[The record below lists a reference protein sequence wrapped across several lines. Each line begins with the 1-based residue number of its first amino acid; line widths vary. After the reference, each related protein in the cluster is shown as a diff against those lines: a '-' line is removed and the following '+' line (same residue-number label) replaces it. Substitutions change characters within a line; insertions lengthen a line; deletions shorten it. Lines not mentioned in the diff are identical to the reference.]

1 MKRLLV
7 ILLFPVF
14 SFTQTIPDT
23 CFTEQ
28 ELLDISTTIDSLWAV
43 DDKNTEIIEKQQRI
57 IKKQQSIIYLDSVQ
71 IELQKQ
77 QVALLQ
83 KNIDLYVQRE
93 KRLQPKWYDHKA
105 LWFSGGILT
114 TLFTGVIITEY
125 FK

>member
-1 MKRLLV
+1 MKKLLV
-7 ILLFPVF
+7 ILLFPLTSF
-14 SFTQTIPDT
+14 SQIADT

-28 ELLDISTTIDSLWAV
+28 QVLDISFTLDSL
-43 DDKNTEIIEKQQRI
+43 TELNDINEQIISEQKHLLEKQGKLI
-57 IKKQQSIIYLDSVQ
+57 ELDSMQ
-71 IELQKQ
+71 IAYREQ
-77 QVALLQ
+77 QLVLLQ
-83 KNIDLYVQRE
+83 KNIDLYVERE

>member
-1 MKRLLV
+1 MKKLLV
-7 ILLFPVF
+7 ILLFPLT
-14 SFTQTIPDT
+14 SYSQIADT

-28 ELLDISTTIDSLWAV
+28 QVLDISFTLDSL
-43 DDKNTEIIEKQQRI
+43 TELNDINEQIISEQKHLLEKQGKLI
-57 IKKQQSIIYLDSVQ
+57 ELDSMQ
-71 IELQKQ
+71 IAYREQ
-77 QVALLQ
+77 QLVLLQ
-83 KNIDLYVQRE
+83 KNIDLYVERE

>member
-1 MKRLLV
+1 MKKLLIV
-7 ILLFPVF
+7 LLFPV
-14 SFTQTIPDT
+14 SAYSQIADT

-28 ELLDISTTIDSLWAV
+28 QVLDISFTLDSLTELN
-43 DDKNTEIIEKQQRI
+43 DINEQIISEQKHLLDKQGKLIE
-57 IKKQQSIIYLDSVQ
+57 LDSMQ
-71 IELQKQ
+71 IAYREQ
-77 QVALLQ
+77 QLDLLQ
-83 KNIDLYVQRE
+83 KNIDLYVERE

>member
-1 MKRLLV
+1 MKKLLIV
-7 ILLFPVF
+7 LLFPL
-14 SFTQTIPDT
+14 STYSQIADT

-28 ELLDISTTIDSLWAV
+28 QVLDISFTLDSLTELN
-43 DDKNTEIIEKQQRI
+43 DINEQIISEQKHLLDKQDKLIE
-57 IKKQQSIIYLDSVQ
+57 LDSMQ
-71 IELQKQ
+71 IAYREQ
-77 QVALLQ
+77 QLDLLQ
-83 KNIDLYVQRE
+83 KNIDLYVERE